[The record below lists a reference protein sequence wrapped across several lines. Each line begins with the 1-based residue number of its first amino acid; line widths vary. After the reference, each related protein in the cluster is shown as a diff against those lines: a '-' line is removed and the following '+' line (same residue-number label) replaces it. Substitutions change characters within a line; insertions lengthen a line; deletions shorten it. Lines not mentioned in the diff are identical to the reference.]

1 MISETFR
8 WWLGGGDVY
17 LIRRRGA
24 ELRLA
29 LAERAG
35 FVVAVEVVFTG
46 ALFVAAHLRSYIPE
60 IEATEKPM
68 EFMLLNAASR
78 SRYYSPDDAWFAG
91 ASVSY
96 YYFGYVIQAMVAKLA
111 VVKTSVAFNLGLA
124 STAALALTAA
134 FGLGYELARLVR
146 TVSQRGALLVG
157 AGAIVLVGGIG
168 NLEGVVEFATANGA
182 VNATFLDGLD
192 IANLDKARESGACL
206 PPDPVCIN
214 YPNEESS
221 TWWWWRATR
230 ISPAG
235 DSITEF
241 PFFSFLLGD
250 LHPHVMAIPYVL
262 TAMAAGLALW
272 DTEGPLGGL
281 AYWRGA
287 GGVARWNRG
296 GPLGGLA
303 YWRVRLGLLAVLLG
317 GLTYWRD
324 KPGLLALLAV
334 L

>member
-8 WWLGGGDVY
+8 WWLVVEGAGLLALPIALLLFQRLPGRGYAFAKPVGLLLGAYLFWLALSLHVLPNRPGSIVWVFLLLAAVDVY

-111 VVKTSVAFNLGLA
+111 VVKT
-124 STAALALTAA
+124 
-134 FGLGYELARLVR
+134 
-146 TVSQRGALLVG
+146 
-157 AGAIVLVGGIG
+157 
-168 NLEGVVEFATANGA
+168 
-182 VNATFLDGLD
+182 
-192 IANLDKARESGACL
+192 
-206 PPDPVCIN
+206 
-214 YPNEESS
+214 
-221 TWWWWRATR
+221 
-230 ISPAG
+230 
-235 DSITEF
+235 
-241 PFFSFLLGD
+241 
-250 LHPHVMAIPYVL
+250 
-262 TAMAAGLALW
+262 
-272 DTEGPLGGL
+272 
-281 AYWRGA
+281 
-287 GGVARWNRG
+287 
-296 GPLGGLA
+296 
-303 YWRVRLGLLAVLLG
+303 
-317 GLTYWRD
+317 
-324 KPGLLALLAV
+324 
-334 L
+334 